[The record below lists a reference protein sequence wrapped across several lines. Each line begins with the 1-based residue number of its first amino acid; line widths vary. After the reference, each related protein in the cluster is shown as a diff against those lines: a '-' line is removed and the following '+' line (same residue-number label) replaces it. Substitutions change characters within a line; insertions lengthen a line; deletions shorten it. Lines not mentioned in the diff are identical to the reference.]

1 MSKQDYFSVH
11 KKRIHG
17 EESILALTQN
27 INLDTASFGDLSLL
41 ARNKQ
46 EQKRSNSLMVEDNR
60 LKPSISPIHKHSEFE

>member
-17 EESILALTQN
+17 EESILAITQN

-41 ARNKQ
+41 ARNK
-46 EQKRSNSLMVEDNR
+46 EDKKRSNSEFVEDGR
-60 LKPSISPIHKHSEFE
+60 LKPNISPIHKHSEFE